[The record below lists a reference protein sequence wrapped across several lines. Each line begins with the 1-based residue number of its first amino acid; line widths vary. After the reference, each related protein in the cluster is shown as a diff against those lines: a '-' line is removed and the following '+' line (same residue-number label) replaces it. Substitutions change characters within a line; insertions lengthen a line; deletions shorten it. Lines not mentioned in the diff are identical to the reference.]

1 MNRNAMEKL
10 LNATFECDH
19 SNQKMT
25 HYSNLTWEQTCE
37 ECGEIIKS
45 GTYEKSERGQI
56 LTSTPQD
63 EPVAMRYDFDG
74 YGYKYIDSGSGS
86 DWRTRIKDAEPVFDR
101 PQQRKPL
108 WIDPNDKTQAQFLPH
123 IGEPVLFCHGGK
135 TYYGRHTGGSF
146 QYGAGVTKRD
156 FNTWECHWMPIPAA
170 HGIKGNA

>member
-1 MNRNAMEKL
+1 MNRYAMEKL

-108 WIDPNDKTQAQFLPH
+108 TADQVWSLVYAEGYVQAEETADFINGIRH
-123 IGEPVLFCHGGK
+123 GE
-135 TYYGRHTGGSF
+135 
-146 QYGAGVTKRD
+146 
-156 FNTWECHWMPIPAA
+156 AA
-170 HGIKGNA
+170 HGIGCATTPVKE